1 MLIKYLMK
9 KLVVLFLILI
19 FFSKT
24 QNVFASTG
32 LFTVDNI
39 EVNGPI
45 KISNNREKYLNLAF
59 KKGFRKLVTA
69 IIKREDQKEL
79 LSTDLSNIKKFVSSY
94 RIIEE
99 QNFENNYNLKIN
111 LYFKRRLIEEF
122 LINKNISYSEMKKF
136 DMLVYPIFIK
146 GSELQVISKNKFYE
160 EWNTNNIYDNVNF
173 VLPLQ
178 NLDDINFIKENLS
191 NLEETDL
198 TRLVKNYG
206 IKNSTIIILRYEK
219 KKLDVFLKS
228 DLSGTK
234 RNKKIDF
241 KIDNLND
248 ETIRGDLISNLKSY
262 TIELWKEENLIDIA
276 APSYL
281 TLNIKIKDEE
291 SFKIII
297 DNIKKINLIDSFS
310 IINFDERSAR
320 IKIKFFGKIK
330 SLQNNLIENG
340 FDIQFLDDQWN
351 LKLRS

>member
-1 MLIKYLMK
+1 MK
-9 KLVVLFLILI
+9 TF
-19 FFSKT
+19 
-24 QNVFASTG
+24 Q
-32 LFTVDNI
+32 
-39 EVNGPI
+39 
-45 KISNNREKYLNLAF
+45 
-59 KKGFRKLVTA
+59 
-69 IIKREDQKEL
+69 
-79 LSTDLSNIKKFVSSY
+79 
-94 RIIEE
+94 
-99 QNFENNYNLKIN
+99 
-111 LYFKRRLIEEF
+111 
-122 LINKNISYSEMKKF
+122 
-136 DMLVYPIFIK
+136 
-146 GSELQVISKNKFYE
+146 
-160 EWNTNNIYDNVNF
+160 
-173 VLPLQ
+173 
-178 NLDDINFIKENLS
+178 
-191 NLEETDL
+191 
-198 TRLVKNYG
+198 
-206 IKNSTIIILRYEK
+206 
-219 KKLDVFLKS
+219 KLDVFLKS